1 MSEDNTR
8 RQSRNESRRND
19 REDRQEDRRAEREGR
34 SGDRRE
40 ERRDNDGDPG
50 SKRPSHIAFHVRGG
64 EDAKAYFNRIGSA
77 FPHKDGEGYNIL
89 LDAVPTD
96 GKVTLRTPQE
106 RLEDQRNGNRRGNG
120 QRDRDEGPSNER

>member
-1 MSEDNTR
+1 MSEDTNR
-8 RQSRNESRRND
+8 RQPRNESR

-34 SGDRRE
+34 PD

-50 SKRPSHIAFHVRGG
+50 SRRPSHIAFHVRGG

-89 LDAVPTD
+89 LDALPVD
-96 GKVTLRTPQE
+96 GKVVLRTPQE

>member
-1 MSEDNTR
+1 MSEDTNRRQNRNETR
-8 RQSRNESRRND
+8 REA
-19 REDRQEDRRAEREGR
+19 RQEDRRAERDSRADE
-34 SGDRRE
+34 RRE

-89 LDAVPTD
+89 LDALPVD
-96 GKVTLRTPQE
+96 GKVVLRTPQE
-106 RLEDQRNGNRRGNG
+106 RLEDQRSNTNRRSTNSRG
-120 QRDRDEGPSNER
+120 RDEGPSYDR

>member
-1 MSEDNTR
+1 MSEDTNRRQNRNETR
-8 RQSRNESRRND
+8 REARQ
-19 REDRQEDRRAEREGR
+19 EDRQE
-34 SGDRRE
+34 DRRE

-89 LDAVPTD
+89 LDALPVD
-96 GKVTLRTPQE
+96 GKVVLRTPQE
-106 RLEDQRNGNRRGNG
+106 RLEDQRSNGNRRNTNSRG
-120 QRDRDEGPSNER
+120 RDEGPSYDR

>member
-1 MSEDNTR
+1 MSEDTNRRQNRNETR
-8 RQSRNESRRND
+8 REA
-19 REDRQEDRRAEREGR
+19 RQEDRQV
-34 SGDRRE
+34 DRRE

-89 LDAVPTD
+89 LDALPVD
-96 GKVTLRTPQE
+96 GKVVLRTPQE
-106 RLEDQRNGNRRGNG
+106 RLEDQRSNGNGRNTNSRG
-120 QRDRDEGPSNER
+120 RDEGPSYDR

>member
-1 MSEDNTR
+1 MSEDTNRRQNRNETR
-8 RQSRNESRRND
+8 REARQ
-19 REDRQEDRRAEREGR
+19 EDRQE
-34 SGDRRE
+34 DRRE

-89 LDAVPTD
+89 LDALPVD
-96 GKVTLRTPQE
+96 GKVVLRTPQE
-106 RLEDQRNGNRRGNG
+106 RLEDQRSNGSRRNTNSRG
-120 QRDRDEGPSNER
+120 RDEGPSYDR

>member
-1 MSEDNTR
+1 MSEDTNRRQNRNETR
-8 RQSRNESRRND
+8 REARQ
-19 REDRQEDRRAEREGR
+19 EDRQE
-34 SGDRRE
+34 DRRE

-89 LDAVPTD
+89 LDAFPAD

-106 RLEDQRNGNRRGNG
+106 RLEDQRSNGNRRSTNSRG
-120 QRDRDEGPSNER
+120 RDEGLKYDR